1 MIPYNDNFRRYLNPL
16 SSGNEDEDQA
26 LGAKMLYLSK
36 QVNQLKEQ
44 VEEQHLDRR
53 SVCWK
58 EVSEVVDF
66 PQLDEERLREL
77 TCGSYQLRLSSSY
90 AQEHI
95 EGDCAIHMHKE
106 EDGLLRI
113 RMQSRHTSSKT
124 YQLWKKYEDGDIIAW
139 YCKCRAGARVVGMCA
154 HTASIVWYLGFAR
167 HRRDVSRIGVCDW
180 GEFLGDATA
189 VDSSESDSDNSSEE
203 STVEE

>member
-1 MIPYNDNFRRYLNPL
+1 
-16 SSGNEDEDQA
+16 
-26 LGAKMLYLSK
+26 
-36 QVNQLKEQ
+36 
-44 VEEQHLDRR
+44 
-53 SVCWK
+53 
-58 EVSEVVDF
+58 
-66 PQLDEERLREL
+66 
-77 TCGSYQLRLSSSY
+77 
-90 AQEHI
+90 
-95 EGDCAIHMHKE
+95 MHKNILKAIVPSIRIE

-124 YQLWKKYEDGDIIAW
+124 YQLWIKYEDGDIIAW

>member
-1 MIPYNDNFRRYLNPL
+1 MIPYNDTFCRYLKPL

-58 EVSEVVDF
+58 EVSEVMDF

-124 YQLWKKYEDGDIIAW
+124 YQHWIKYEDGDIIA
-139 YCKCRAGARVVGMCA
+139 
-154 HTASIVWYLGFAR
+154 
-167 HRRDVSRIGVCDW
+167 
-180 GEFLGDATA
+180 
-189 VDSSESDSDNSSEE
+189 
-203 STVEE
+203 

>member
-1 MIPYNDNFRRYLNPL
+1 MYLLTIPCFWFFNILSYDSLYYNDTVCRYLKPL

-26 LGAKMLYLSK
+26 LGTKMLYSSK

-66 PQLDEERLREL
+66 QQLDEERLQKL

-106 EDGLLRI
+106 EVFWEFL
-113 RMQSRHTSSKT
+113 
-124 YQLWKKYEDGDIIAW
+124 
-139 YCKCRAGARVVGMCA
+139 CRAGT
-154 HTASIVWYLGFAR
+154 HHIKYT
-167 HRRDVSRIGVCDW
+167 
-180 GEFLGDATA
+180 
-189 VDSSESDSDNSSEE
+189 NSG
-203 STVEE
+203 

>member
-1 MIPYNDNFRRYLNPL
+1 MIPYNGTFRRYLKPL

-66 PQLDEERLREL
+66 PQLDEERLRER
-77 TCGSYQLRLSSSY
+77 TCGSY

-124 YQLWKKYEDGDIIAW
+124 YQLWIKYEDGDIIAC

-167 HRRDVSRIGVCDW
+167 HRRDVSRIGVYDW
-180 GEFLGDATA
+180 GEFLEDATA
-189 VDSSESDSDNSSEE
+189 VDSSESDSDNSSDE

>member
-1 MIPYNDNFRRYLNPL
+1 MIPYNDTFRRYLKPL

-26 LGAKMLYLSK
+26 LGAKMLLLSK

-58 EVSEVVDF
+58 EVSEEMDF
-66 PQLDEERLREL
+66 PQFDEERLREL

-124 YQLWKKYEDGDIIAW
+124 YQLWIKYEDGDIIA
-139 YCKCRAGARVVGMCA
+139 
-154 HTASIVWYLGFAR
+154 
-167 HRRDVSRIGVCDW
+167 
-180 GEFLGDATA
+180 
-189 VDSSESDSDNSSEE
+189 
-203 STVEE
+203 

>member
-1 MIPYNDNFRRYLNPL
+1 MIPYNDTFRRYLKPL

-53 SVCWK
+53 SVSWK
-58 EVSEVVDF
+58 EVSEVMDF

-77 TCGSYQLRLSSSY
+77 TCGSYQLHKNILK
-90 AQEHI
+90 
-95 EGDCAIHMHKE
+95 AIVPSIRIE

>member
-1 MIPYNDNFRRYLNPL
+1 MIPYNDNFRRYLKPL

-66 PQLDEERLREL
+66 PQLDEERLHEL
-77 TCGSYQLRLSSSY
+77 TC
-90 AQEHI
+90 
-95 EGDCAIHMHKE
+95 CASPPAMHKNI
-106 EDGLLRI
+106 LKAI
-113 RMQSRHTSSKT
+113 VPSICIKKRM
-124 YQLWKKYEDGDIIAW
+124 
-139 YCKCRAGARVVGMCA
+139 V
-154 HTASIVWYLGFAR
+154 F
-167 HRRDVSRIGVCDW
+167 
-180 GEFLGDATA
+180 
-189 VDSSESDSDNSSEE
+189 
-203 STVEE
+203 

>member
-1 MIPYNDNFRRYLNPL
+1 MYCWQSNVFDFSIFCHMIPYNDTFRRYLKPL

-58 EVSEVVDF
+58 EVSEVMDF

-95 EGDCAIHMHKE
+95 EGDCAIH
-106 EDGLLRI
+106 
-113 RMQSRHTSSKT
+113 T
-124 YQLWKKYEDGDIIAW
+124 
-139 YCKCRAGARVVGMCA
+139 
-154 HTASIVWYLGFAR
+154 
-167 HRRDVSRIGVCDW
+167 HRRGWSFENSHAEQAHIIKNIPTLDKVWRRGHYCLVLQVSGWCASCWYVRSYSIHCLVSWVCTTQAW
-180 GEFLGDATA
+180 C
-189 VDSSESDSDNSSEE
+189 
-203 STVEE
+203 